1 MPLHKRSVQLLAAA
15 VAGWYGCKAYDRA
28 TAKTAVH
35 AATLIPPQTIA
46 IPAEIKPEA
55 SRPAQIMRFGFPGT
69 DSVRF
74 LNDYVLSYDRRNRTA
89 HWVFE
94 HLTKESLAYND
105 KVDRSKCE
113 FTEDP
118 EVHPFFRSRNTDYKG
133 SGFDR
138 GHLAAA
144 GNHRKCQRD
153 VEETFFLSNMSPQV
167 GRGFNRDSWNR
178 LEKHVRHMTKRY
190 KNVYVC
196 TGPLYLPRTE
206 SDGKKYVK
214 YQVIGTNHVA
224 VPTHFFKVAVGETEH
239 GEVDLESY
247 VMPNAVIDD
256 NIPLQSFLVPVDTIE
271 RASGLL
277 LFDKIPKER
286 LRLING
292 KDTKY

>member
-1 MPLHKRSVQLLAAA
+1 MMSLHQRSVQIIAA
-15 VAGWYGCKAYDRA
+15 VAVGWYSNKLYDRLSS
-28 TAKTAVH
+28 KSSLH
-35 AATLIPPQTIA
+35 AATLIPA
-46 IPAEIKPEA
+46 SAGLPAQLEPNA
-55 SRPAQIMRFGFPGT
+55 SRPSQIMRFGFPGT
-69 DSVRF
+69 DSVKF
-74 LNDYVLSYDRRNRTA
+74 LDDYVLSYDRRNRVA

-94 HLTKESLAYND
+94 HLTKDTLAYND

-118 EVHPFFRSRNTDYKG
+118 EVHPFFRSRNGDYKG

-144 GNHRKCQRD
+144 GNHRKCQKD
-153 VEETFFLSNMSPQV
+153 VEQTFFLSNMAPQV
-167 GRGFNRDSWNR
+167 GKGFNRDSWNR
-178 LEKHVRHMTKRY
+178 LEKHVRHMTKKY

-196 TGPLYLPRTE
+196 TGPLYLPMME

-214 YQVIGTNHVA
+214 YQVIGSNHVA
-224 VPTHFFKVAVGETEH
+224 VPTHFFKVAVGETEG

-247 VMPNAVIDD
+247 VMPNTVIDD

-277 LFDKIPKER
+277 LFDKIPRDR

-292 KDTKY
+292 KSSK